1 MVHWAHMTKTIA
13 LCGSMKHSDKMLEIG
28 HTLEQTGMNVFLP
41 NIGESSDYDSLTEE
55 QATEHKA
62 RMIRAHLEKIKQSD
76 AVLVVNES
84 LKGID
89 GYIGAN
95 TFLEMGFAYAL
106 EKKIYVINPLPA
118 QPNIVELRGLLPIVL
133 NGDLSLLLI

>member
-1 MVHWAHMTKTIA
+1 MSGVMTIA
-13 LCGSMKHSDKMLEIG
+13 ICGSMKHSDRMVAIGKMLEQQGIK
-28 HTLEQTGMNVFLP
+28 VFLP

-55 QATEHKA
+55 QATEHKS
-62 RMIRAHLEKIKQSD
+62 RMIRAHLEKIKKSD
-76 AVLVVNES
+76 AVLVVNEP

-106 EKKIYVINPLPA
+106 EKKIYVLNPLPE
-118 QPNIVELRGLLPIVL
+118 QPNIVELRGLQSVVL
-133 NGDLSLLLI
+133 NGDMSRLYE

>member
-1 MVHWAHMTKTIA
+1 MIKNTMIKTIA
-13 LCGSMKHSDKMLEIG
+13 LCGSMKHSDRMVEVGRALER
-28 HTLEQTGMNVFLP
+28 QGMKVYLP
-41 NIGESSDYDSLTEE
+41 NIGESSDYDLFTEK

-62 RMIRAHLEKIKQSD
+62 RMIRAHREKIKQSD
-76 AVLVVNES
+76 VVLVVNES

-106 EKKIYVINPLPA
+106 EKKIYIINPLPN
-118 QPNIVELRGLLPIVL
+118 QPNIVELRGLQPAVL
-133 NGDLSLLLI
+133 NGDLALLTI

>member
-1 MVHWAHMTKTIA
+1 MHAVNTIA
-13 LCGSMKHSDKMLEIG
+13 LCGSMKHSERMVEIG
-28 HTLEQTGMNVFLP
+28 RALEQGGMKVFLP
-41 NIGESSDYDSLTEE
+41 NIGESSDYSALSDAE
-55 QATEHKA
+55 ATEHKS
-62 RMIRAHLEKIKQSD
+62 RMIRAHLEKITQSD
-76 AVLVVNES
+76 AVLVVNEP

-106 EKKIYVINPLPA
+106 DKKIYVLNSLPE

-133 NGDLSLLLI
+133 RGDLSLLKA